1 MRADLLV
8 HVAAGSIG
16 IVSGFVA
23 LSAAKGARLHRGSGR
38 VFVYAMAT
46 MALVGAAIAALRNVA
61 WATNVP
67 AGLVTAY
74 LVITGLTTV
83 MPPTP
88 ARRRV
93 DLGAMLVAIVGGAW
107 TIAYG
112 VSDIVTGGGKGD
124 GVPDQVPVVFG
135 VIYLLSGLSDIRIVR
150 GAELKGPA
158 RLRRHLW
165 RMCFALF
172 IASGSFFLGQ
182 ADEFPKE
189 LRVYPLL
196 AVPVVAPLLAI
207 VYWVFRVRVRRA
219 VRGMVLRVREA
230 T

>member
-1 MRADLLV
+1 M
-8 HVAAGSIG
+8 
-16 IVSGFVA
+16 
-23 LSAAKGARLHRGSGR
+23 
-38 VFVYAMAT
+38 
-46 MALVGAAIAALRNVA
+46 
-61 WATNVP
+61 
-67 AGLVTAY
+67 
-74 LVITGLTTV
+74 
-83 MPPTP
+83 
-88 ARRRV
+88 
-93 DLGAMLVAIVGGAW
+93 
-107 TIAYG
+107 
-112 VSDIVTGGGKGD
+112 TGGGKGD